1 MRKLQ
6 TQTARRFATAAAAVA
21 LSLGLTACFGDD
33 DDDEPLPAPPPTSP
47 APSPTPPPTT
57 GTLDVTQCLAQE
69 VFPDG
74 TTVADLVIPDVLN
87 IDPSLAAGFPN
98 GRLPADPVVDVTLA
112 VLFLDITADGQG
124 PTTFAD
130 LPLNPDMNDIG
141 VPPSTYPFLL
151 PPQGNPPIAA
161 STGTN
166 FNFRSD
172 SDNAYVR
179 VDRMGFPA
187 VSTALVP
194 SELKI
199 PYNDAGPVQD
209 ANGQFVDAIAGR
221 LTTLTEALQDDLTGL
236 GFELCAD

>member
-1 MRKLQ
+1 MRKLE

-21 LSLGLTACFGDD
+21 LSLSLTACFGDD
-33 DDDEPLPAPPPTSP
+33 DDDDDPLPAPPPASP
-47 APSPTPPPTT
+47 APTPPPST
-57 GTLDVTQCLAQE
+57 GTLDVSQCLAQE

-74 TTVADLVIPDVLN
+74 TTVANLVIPDVLN
-87 IDPSLAAGFPN
+87 IDPSLPAGFPN
-98 GRLPADPVVDVTLA
+98 GRLPADPVIDVTLA
-112 VLFLDITADGQG
+112 VLFLDITAQGQG

-130 LPLNPDMNDIG
+130 LPLNPDMNDVALPTG
-141 VPPSTYPFLL
+141 YPYLA

-166 FNFRSD
+166 FNFRTD
-172 SDNAYVR
+172 SDNAFVR

-209 ANGQFVDAIAGR
+209 ANGEFVDPIVGR
-221 LTTLTEALQDDLTGL
+221 LTALTEALQDDLTGL